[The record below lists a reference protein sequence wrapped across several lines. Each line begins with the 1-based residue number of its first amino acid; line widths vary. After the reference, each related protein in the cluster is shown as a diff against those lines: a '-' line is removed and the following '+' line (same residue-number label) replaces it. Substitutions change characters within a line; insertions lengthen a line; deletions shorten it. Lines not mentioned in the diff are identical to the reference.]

1 MNFLIGSND
10 TESGLTDVVIIKFI
24 YFIQEWRVRKN
35 ESFKIFNIYIFFS
48 SKSAIYV
55 GSSFIYLKTIPSNY
69 EALL

>member
-35 ESFKIFNIYIFFS
+35 ESFKIFNFFFFS

-55 GSSFIYLKTIPSNY
+55 GSSFIYLKTIPSLNY

>member
-35 ESFKIFNIYIFFS
+35 ESFKIFNFFFLQ
-48 SKSAIYV
+48 KV
-55 GSSFIYLKTIPSNY
+55 QFMWDHHLFT
-69 EALL
+69 